1 MNNQKIEEFILDL
14 ASEKP
19 APGGGAVAAIVASL
33 AGALSSMVYSL
44 TVGKKVYEEL
54 SEDDKILLNENV
66 EEAKGFYMEALKFAK
81 KDGNA
86 FNALM
91 GTYKLPKET
100 DEEKKR
106 RTHEIE
112 KKTLEC
118 MIVPLS
124 LAEESLSFYKNIMFA
139 AEKGNKNLVSDAA
152 IAAIMLHAA
161 IESSIINV
169 KVNLNFIKD
178 ADIQK
183 SVGNKLRII
192 EENNNIMKMESM
204 NVINKYL

>member
-1 MNNQKIEEFILDL
+1 MNNQKIEDFILDL
-14 ASEKP
+14 ASDKP

-54 SEDDKILLNENV
+54 SEDDKNTLNENV
-66 EEAKGFYMEALKFAK
+66 EEAKGFYMEALKFAR
-81 KDGNA
+81 KDEDA

-100 DEEKKR
+100 EEEKKR

-118 MIVPLS
+118 MVVPLS

-152 IAAIMLHAA
+152 IAAIMLHSA
-161 IESSIINV
+161 IESSVINV
-169 KVNLNFIKD
+169 RVNLNFIKD
-178 ADIQK
+178 ENIQK
-183 SVGNKLRII
+183 SVKNKLRII

-204 NVINKYL
+204 NVVNKYL

>member
-1 MNNQKIEEFILDL
+1 MNNQKIEDFILDL
-14 ASEKP
+14 ASDKP

-44 TVGKKVYEEL
+44 TVGKKAYDDL
-54 SEDDKILLNENV
+54 SEDDKNTLNENV
-66 EEAKGFYMEALKFAK
+66 EEAKGFYMEALKFAR
-81 KDGNA
+81 KDEDA

-100 DEEKKR
+100 EEDKKR

-152 IAAIMLHAA
+152 IAAIMLHSA

-169 KVNLNFIKD
+169 RVNLNFIKD
-178 ADIQK
+178 EEIQK
-183 SVGNKLRII
+183 SVKNKLRII

-204 NVINKYL
+204 NVVNKYL